1 MKNQAGSCVIE
12 VAAVLLAVPAVVCA
26 YGIGLCNFFTWGGQT
41 KHSEL
46 LLWQF
51 CVIVLPTL
59 EAMLGANGNL
69 YAAIACITAVLI
81 GIGNIKLF
89 ANNKEPARATL
100 LGVFPARKRCVSE
113 MYVHVRQ
120 QASTFCASDLA
131 SHAGMLIGT
140 VAPLFSAPAL
150 PSWPSTLQHSRGAL
164 PRAPRMELVRPDTQ
178 GTELSPAHMLQCC
191 HTQDSL

>member
-1 MKNQAGSCVIE
+1 MNSQAGSCVSE
-12 VAAVLLAVPAVVCA
+12 VAAVLLTVPAVICA
-26 YGIGLCNFFTWGGQT
+26 YEIGLCSFFTQDRNA

-59 EAMLGANGNL
+59 EALLGASGKV
-69 YAAIACITAVLI
+69 YAATACITAVLI
-81 GIGNIKLF
+81 GIGNTKLL

-100 LGVFPARKRCVSE
+100 LDLFPARKRCVSE
-113 MYVHVRQ
+113 TYVHIRQ
-120 QASTFCASDLA
+120 QTSTFCASDLA

-140 VAPLFSAPAL
+140 AAPLFSAPAL

-164 PRAPRMELVRPDTQ
+164 PRAPPMELVRPNTPS
-178 GTELSPAHMLQCC
+178 TELSPAHISQRC